1 VDIKSTAERY
11 PTGGSERA
19 SNRQLQNQNWIW
31 ILKHVDI
38 ADDVFLKWSIHV
50 RLHKNN
56 TNIEGER
63 RLEDGDR
70 AIIQAEARVGRPL
83 LKPTSC
89 NYLGLYSANPE

>member
-19 SNRQLQNQNWIW
+19 SSRQLQNQNWIW

-70 AIIQAEARVGRPL
+70 AKDYSGASQSRKAATQAYEL
-83 LKPTSC
+83 
-89 NYLGLYSANPE
+89 